1 MPKLDE
7 PAHGY
12 FVRLA
17 GLNDQLS
24 ANVVASSF
32 GLNGSRLQPAECLQ
46 FTLSL
51 PVANKERLLLS
62 TPQVSK
68 ATVKM
73 FGETF
78 RRRDWSVD
86 KRYFCPACLA
96 EDAYH
101 RSYWDIVEF
110 RHCPFHDLPLR
121 CVDQSKHQVPWWS
134 PSFEYSPF
142 GSKIAEPGKRLRTL
156 PTSIETY
163 TLGRLGLIEK
173 PPIALLD
180 DLPTLAS
187 VFAAIEFSGRLVLG
201 GFRAERPS
209 LVELGKANVIKA
221 GFGLLTK
228 GNEAIKETLRGFV
241 RSTERKDIRKQR
253 GLEFLFGW
261 AYPAAKTSL
270 FFGPMF
276 SDLMIEVAAAHDGL
290 TRGVRDLEDVKSR
303 IQLTDVSDLAEEFG
317 ITEERVRKIAALLG
331 IRSSR
336 SRFSDHY
343 VAFTVDE
350 VALFR
355 DTVRTLIDR
364 NRAAEMLDIPR
375 SFFDGLVHL
384 GLVHRFI
391 RMKGPGCDMDRFRP
405 EDVHLF
411 AASYLS
417 KAEKQH
423 CLPADAQL
431 LSQLQRTSRN
441 NPAKLV
447 QDLVTG
453 GVPIL
458 GRLGDKFGTIIVPLQ
473 TRRVGSR
480 VRTIRDTK
488 SIGTLDAG
496 AKLAVRHAVVLELR
510 KLGYLKSCSQ
520 SPQMLD
526 LDAFNKFC
534 RKYISPRY
542 YASILSCHPS
552 YAGRRLAE
560 RGVKTIEIDVRN
572 GCSHLVE
579 RASARRVLGLS
590 SDPDSVADGSVDAF
604 VEGLVKELSLH
615 TTFKLS
621 SLRDGPTFRTGKGTL
636 HLKLAIDWSAGQ
648 LSIGPKYS
656 KRRTGKLVAD
666 LLKRRQHI
674 DAAFK
679 DELSWIDS
687 EKSLSIIKSMKRVP
701 YGSTS
706 SWPAIYAEIVE
717 KFQQFKTHFE
727 PPQRRY

>member
-1 MPKLDE
+1 
-7 PAHGY
+7 
-12 FVRLA
+12 
-17 GLNDQLS
+17 
-24 ANVVASSF
+24 
-32 GLNGSRLQPAECLQ
+32 
-46 FTLSL
+46 
-51 PVANKERLLLS
+51 
-62 TPQVSK
+62 
-68 ATVKM
+68 
-73 FGETF
+73 
-78 RRRDWSVD
+78 
-86 KRYFCPACLA
+86 
-96 EDAYH
+96 
-101 RSYWDIVEF
+101 
-110 RHCPFHDLPLR
+110 
-121 CVDQSKHQVPWWS
+121 
-134 PSFEYSPF
+134 
-142 GSKIAEPGKRLRTL
+142 
-156 PTSIETY
+156 
-163 TLGRLGLIEK
+163 
-173 PPIALLD
+173 
-180 DLPTLAS
+180 
-187 VFAAIEFSGRLVLG
+187 
-201 GFRAERPS
+201 
-209 LVELGKANVIKA
+209 
-221 GFGLLTK
+221 
-228 GNEAIKETLRGFV
+228 
-241 RSTERKDIRKQR
+241 
-253 GLEFLFGW
+253 
-261 AYPAAKTSL
+261 
-270 FFGPMF
+270 
-276 SDLMIEVAAAHDGL
+276 
-290 TRGVRDLEDVKSR
+290 
-303 IQLTDVSDLAEEFG
+303 
-317 ITEERVRKIAALLG
+317 
-331 IRSSR
+331 
-336 SRFSDHY
+336 
-343 VAFTVDE
+343 
-350 VALFR
+350 
-355 DTVRTLIDR
+355 
-364 NRAAEMLDIPR
+364 
-375 SFFDGLVHL
+375 
-384 GLVHRFI
+384 
-391 RMKGPGCDMDRFRP
+391 
-405 EDVHLF
+405 
-411 AASYLS
+411 
-417 KAEKQH
+417 
-423 CLPADAQL
+423 
-431 LSQLQRTSRN
+431 
-441 NPAKLV
+441 LV

-621 SLRDGPTFRTGKGTL
+621 SLRDGPPFRTGKGTL